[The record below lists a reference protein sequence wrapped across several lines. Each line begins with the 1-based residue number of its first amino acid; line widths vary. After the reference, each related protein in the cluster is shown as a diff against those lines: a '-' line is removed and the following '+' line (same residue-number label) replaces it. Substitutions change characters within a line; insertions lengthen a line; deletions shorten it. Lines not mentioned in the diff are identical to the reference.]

1 MAIIEETLRRY
12 GVRMSPESL
21 EELLLKT
28 LDEMSPTPTLPDSRR
43 ELAPTD
49 VDALERGGFD
59 LRILERGEVNDPIAR
74 MAVLYAAIRAD
85 SLSVQE
91 AAKMLKINDS
101 RVRQLL
107 GARVLYGFKDGH
119 VWRIPR
125 FQFDGDRLLPFHE
138 RVMPLLS
145 TSLHPVEV
153 YTWFTTPD
161 PDLEADDGEETLSSF
176 DWLRGGRSPEPVAA
190 VAADLGDGL

>member
-1 MAIIEETLRRY
+1 MAITEEALRRY

-28 LDEMSPTPTLPDSRR
+28 LGELAPAPVLPDPRR
-43 ELAPTD
+43 ELAPAD
-49 VDALERGGFD
+49 VDALESGGFD
-59 LRILERGEVNDPIAR
+59 LRVPERGEANDPIAWT
-74 MAVLYAAIRAD
+74 AVLYAAIRAD

-91 AAKMLKINDS
+91 VASMLKVNDS

-107 GARVLYGFKDGH
+107 GSRAVYGFKDGH

-125 FQFDGDRLLPFHE
+125 FQFDGDRLLPSHE
-138 RVMPLLS
+138 RIMPLLS
-145 TSLHPVEV
+145 ASLHPVEV
-153 YTWFTTPD
+153 YMWFTTPD
-161 PDLEADDGEETLSSF
+161 PDLESDDGQETLSPF
-176 DWLRGGRSPEPVAA
+176 DWLRGGRSPEPVVA

>member
-28 LDEMSPTPTLPDSRR
+28 LNEMSPTPTLPDSRR

-74 MAVLYAAIRAD
+74 TAVLYAAIRAD

-107 GARVLYGFKDGH
+107 GARVL
-119 VWRIPR
+119 
-125 FQFDGDRLLPFHE
+125 
-138 RVMPLLS
+138 
-145 TSLHPVEV
+145 
-153 YTWFTTPD
+153 
-161 PDLEADDGEETLSSF
+161 
-176 DWLRGGRSPEPVAA
+176 
-190 VAADLGDGL
+190 